1 LNTGPSLLTASARTM
16 DIELPAGLT
25 STENAYP
32 TFFLDIQ
39 GLDIEDPAV
48 QKEVNDAL
56 FALLC
61 QCHDAGITGQG
72 LIKIHIGEP
81 RVITRM
87 RPEYVTSSVRF
98 LRQRGAE
105 RVVAGDTTV
114 AYTGPRGHRENPLHD
129 ASQYVDQARTHGW
142 SPEGPAGV
150 PFVVLDRPSTG
161 TPAIY
166 AFGAESEEVEVSGIN
181 RFTDFFLAGGFAAAD
196 FVVNHAHLTLHGL
209 AGVAGCVKSL
219 AMGCSALKGKLRMHQ
234 SLHPCFDPEACER
247 CGLCEEN
254 CPEGAI
260 ALAEGALCPEVDS
273 ELCIG
278 CGECEAV
285 CVQGAIT
292 LVGEDITDW
301 GRGEATLP
309 TRMADYVLGIMNG
322 RWNRVINVLH
332 MYTVTERCDCV
343 NRRQKPM
350 TQRDLGFLVG
360 KNPFAVDLIAG
371 RMLRAALEEEGRPF
385 EEQLLRTAEISAA
398 YVGETYGILSD
409 TPLEAVSLR

>member
-1 LNTGPSLLTASARTM
+1 MNAEPSLLTASARTM

-32 TFFLDIQ
+32 TFFLDAQ
-39 GLDIEDPAV
+39 GLDVDDPDIREAI
-48 QKEVNDAL
+48 NDAL
-56 FALLC
+56 VPLLS
-61 QCHDAGITGQG
+61 QCHDAAITGQAI
-72 LIKIHIGEP
+72 IKVHIGEP

-87 RPEYVTSSVRF
+87 RPAYVSSSVRF
-98 LRQRGAE
+98 LRERGVE
-105 RVVAGDTTV
+105 RIVAGDTTV

-129 ASQYVDQARTHGW
+129 ASRYVEQARTHGW

-161 TPAIY
+161 SPAIY
-166 AFGAESEEVEVSGIN
+166 AFGAEEKEVEVQGIN

-234 SLHPCFDPEACER
+234 SLLPCFDPDACVQ
-247 CGLCEEN
+247 CGLCEES

-260 ALAEGALCPEVDS
+260 DLAEDAPCPQVDC

-309 TRMADYVLGIMNG
+309 TRMADYVLGIMNT
-322 RWNRVINVLH
+322 RWERVINVLH
-332 MYTVTERCDCV
+332 MYTVTARCDCV
-343 NRRQKPM
+343 DRRQKPM
-350 TQRDLGFLVG
+350 VRGNLGFLVG
-360 KNPFAVDLIAG
+360 KNPFAVDLIAS
-371 RMLRAALEEEGRPF
+371 RMLRAALEAEGRPF
-385 EEQLLRTAEISAA
+385 EEPLMRTAEISAA
-398 YVGETYGILSD
+398 YVSETYGILSE
-409 TPLEAVSLR
+409 TPLETVSLR

>member
-1 LNTGPSLLTASARTM
+1 M

-25 STENAYP
+25 STEGTFP
-32 TFFLDIQ
+32 TYFLDTHGLNIDDPDIQ
-39 GLDIEDPAV
+39 GAI
-48 QKEVNDAL
+48 NDAL
-56 FALLC
+56 LPLLC
-61 QCHDAGITGQG
+61 QCHDAAITGQA
-72 LIKIHIGEP
+72 LIKVHIGEP
-81 RVITRM
+81 RVVTRM
-87 RPEYVTSSVRF
+87 KPEYATSSVRF
-98 LRQRGAE
+98 LRHRGVE
-105 RVVAGDTTV
+105 RIVAGDTTV

-129 ASQYVDQARTHGW
+129 ASRYVEQARRHGW
-142 SPEGPAGV
+142 SAEGAAGV

-161 TPAIY
+161 APAIY
-166 AFGAESEEVEVSGIN
+166 AFDAENEEIEVHGIN
-181 RFTDFFLAGGFAAAD
+181 RFTDFFRAGGFAAAD

-234 SLHPCFDPEACER
+234 SLHPRFDPEACEQ

-260 ALAEGALCPEVDS
+260 ALGDGVPCPQVDS

-309 TRMADYVLGIMNG
+309 TRMADYVLGIMHG
-322 RWNRVINVLH
+322 RWNTVINVLH

-350 TQRDLGFLVG
+350 IQRDLGFLIG
-360 KNPFAVDLIAG
+360 KNPFAIDLIASH
-371 RMLRAALEEEGRPF
+371 MLRAALEEEGRRF
-385 EEQLLRTAEISAA
+385 EEPLLHSAEISAA
-398 YVGETYGILSD
+398 YVRETYGIVSEI
-409 TPLEAVSLR
+409 PLETVSLR